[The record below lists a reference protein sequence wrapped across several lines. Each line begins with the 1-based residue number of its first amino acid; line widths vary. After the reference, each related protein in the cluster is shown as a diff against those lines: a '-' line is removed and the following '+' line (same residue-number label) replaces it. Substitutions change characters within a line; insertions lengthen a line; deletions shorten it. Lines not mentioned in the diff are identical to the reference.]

1 MDGPALM
8 LGDDIVV
15 VLNTTVPLSVLKTK
29 HLGIG
34 FHRVSEAVDAS
45 LSSATY
51 W

>member
-15 VLNTTVPLSVLKTK
+15 VLKTTVPLSVLKKK

-34 FHRVSEAVDAS
+34 FYRVSEAINES